1 MRILLTN
8 DDGVDAPGL
17 EILERIARELS
28 DDIWIVAPDTDRSG
42 SSHSLTLGHPLRVRS
57 VRDRVWSVSGT
68 PTDCVIMGVR
78 HLVEE
83 PVDLILS
90 GVNEGQNIG
99 NYVHY
104 SGTVAGAIEGTLLGI
119 RSVALSQACSF
130 RDNEIH
136 WETSLSHGPEL
147 LRRLLS
153 IDFPR
158 DTLVSINFPHC
169 EPSMVSGF
177 SVVGHGRYTHGLGIE
192 EHEDSGEH
200 WVRFL
205 GDSPLSDS
213 PTDISTLTDNRISV
227 TPVRLDMSDHDFV
240 DTLTSHFDEFGDAAD

>member
-17 EILERIARELS
+17 EVLEKIARELS
-28 DDIWIVAPDTDRSG
+28 DDVWIVAPDTDRSG
-42 SSHSLTLGHPLRVRS
+42 SSHSLSLGRPLHTRV
-57 VRDRVWSVSGT
+57 VRERVWSVSGT

-78 HLVEE
+78 HLIQE

-99 NYVHY
+99 NYIHY
-104 SGTVAGAIEGTLLGI
+104 SGTVAGAIEGTFLGI

-136 WETSLSHGPEL
+136 WETSLSHAPEL

-153 IDFPR
+153 IDFPP
-158 DTLVSINFPHC
+158 DTFASVNFPHC
-169 EPSMVSGF
+169 DSSSVCGV

-192 EHEDSGEH
+192 EDTSNNY
-200 WVRFL
+200 WIRFM
-205 GDSPLSDS
+205 GDSPVCDS
-213 PTDISTLTDNRISV
+213 PTDISALSDNRISV
-227 TPVRLDMSDHDFV
+227 TPVRLDMSDHKF
-240 DTLTSHFDEFGDAAD
+240 TAKLASHFDEFGDAAD